1 MEALAAIAA
10 VALLA
15 SGRKKS
21 APSSPP
27 SDQPTQRPV
36 PKGADVDLGKVGGA
50 VGTVAT
56 IVGGA
61 GKLASSV
68 GTTVAVAATAV
79 GVSAGFLVVGG
90 LWAVALIAG
99 IVVGKILAP
108 EMDRRKT
115 LPAWLT
121 SEPWGI
127 AWRASREFWLEG
139 ILSKLTGF
147 ARRSCRWVA
156 GDGRY
161 GDLNVQGELT
171 FLVGGETEP
180 PADRFAFYDW
190 LAWARARYGYT
201 RASTRPAEAAI
212 RDAEDGAHA
221 LARHFGRA
229 FLATS
234 RAIATAT
241 GQVPVYD
248 TTPMAELAA
257 EGFTPIGAGSVT
269 APLSVNGVRVED
281 IVSAVSA
288 GCAAGRG
295 VANVSYGP
303 GGEWFLKSVSK
314 AQLALTVSAAL
325 RQSYPWVGVD
335 GASVVFGKFGEVEMP
350 GGVE

>member
-15 SGRKKS
+15 SGRKKTA
-21 APSSPP
+21 APKPP
-27 SDQPTQRPV
+27 EEKPKES
-36 PKGADVDLGKVGGA
+36 PKGVDVGGVVGT

-56 IVGGA
+56 IVGGV
-61 GKLASSV
+61 GKLVGSV
-68 GTTVAVAATAV
+68 GSLVGQAAGAV
-79 GVSAGFLVVGG
+79 GSTILGVSTGFVVVGG
-90 LWAVALIAG
+90 LWAVSLIVG
-99 IVVGKILAP
+99 IVVGKVLAP

-139 ILSKLTGF
+139 ILTKTTGF
-147 ARRSCRWVA
+147 VRRSCRWVA

-190 LAWARARYGYT
+190 LAWARERVWY
-201 RASTRPAEAAI
+201 RRVPALVEA
-212 RDAEDGAHA
+212 ENGAHY
-221 LARHFGRA
+221 LARIFGRS

-241 GQVPVYD
+241 GQVGAF
-248 TTPMAELAA
+248 TTEPLAELAA
-257 EGFTPIGAGSVT
+257 EGFTPLGAGAVAASST
-269 APLSVNGVRVED
+269 GAPGVNVKDV
-281 IVSAVSA
+281 IAAVSA

-295 VANVSYGP
+295 VSNISYGP
-303 GGEWFLKSVSK
+303 GGEWLLKDVSK
-314 AQLALTVSAAL
+314 AQLALAVCAGL
-325 RQSYPWVGVD
+325 RANGFAWVGVD
-335 GASVVFGKFGEVEMP
+335 GGAVTFGSDGQVDMP